1 MELVK
6 NFSDGRQLAVEQDV
20 EGGCKVEI
28 DFVKGGCKVVIFV
41 TADNEKRLWK
51 EDVKRSYM

>member
-1 MELVK
+1 M
-6 NFSDGRQLAVEQDV
+6 

-28 DFVKGGCKVVIFV
+28 DFVKDGCKVVIFV

-51 EDVKRSYM
+51 EDVKRIYVDTN

>member
-1 MELVK
+1 
-6 NFSDGRQLAVEQDV
+6 V

-28 DFVKGGCKVVIFV
+28 DFVKGGYKVVIFV
-41 TADNEKRLWK
+41 TADNEKSLWK